1 MRLYIALTLIWKPFN
16 ALHNPL
22 RNDDNADMLASG
34 QHSNGSFQ
42 EVKPLPMQA

>member
-22 RNDDNADMLASG
+22 RNDDNADMLATAG
-34 QHSNGSFQ
+34 NILTAAFRR
-42 EVKPLPMQA
+42 